1 MNYHL
6 LNTVKPMQS
15 IWQSYEGLVP
25 YFPAACIGFGGIVPA
40 LFEASS
46 VEDLPLVANYCYCVQ
61 TNFQGPVKFFLMD
74 LECMAGLL
82 TYLGQENYQ
91 YFPYCSDIVPP
102 ALTGA
107 E

>member
-1 MNYHL
+1 MALFVLSHLIASRFYRSCTQPLNLELKWSATFYFSQASTSVMNYHL

-61 TNFQGPVKFFLMD
+61 TNF
-74 LECMAGLL
+74 
-82 TYLGQENYQ
+82 
-91 YFPYCSDIVPP
+91 
-102 ALTGA
+102 
-107 E
+107 